1 MIPNVRSIIDLKGK
15 CQSVIKWRLT
25 DACNYR
31 CSYCLRYSWSKK
43 VQDVKFVPQDN
54 ALAISLIPEI
64 ARIINEMPGKVKL
77 DLIGG
82 EVSLLD
88 LEAILKGIF
97 AITSDKLF
105 RLNITTNMF
114 RPAEYY
120 TNLCN
125 IVYDNGAELGITCSW
140 HSENCSFEEF
150 FEKFEQ
156 IKSPTNQ
163 KGIRAEC
170 VSRLDNQEDVKR
182 FIKYCELKG
191 ISYFVERDLNAP
203 YKEKKNLLIGSSS
216 KKKDRYK
223 IITEEGK
230 ELFFKTRNEV
240 ISGEFCDYQTCVTA
254 EGYYCT
260 RDYDYV
266 YIEKDIHIGRIGGSD
281 CKNAEFIYDFTP
293 LKEPKICE
301 KVGCSL
307 CGHMSVGLKKEDLI
321 VKINDKE

>member
-1 MIPNVRSIIDLKGK
+1 MIPSIRSIIDLKGK

-25 DACNYR
+25 DACNYK
-31 CSYCLRYSWSKK
+31 CSYCLRYAWSNKTQDTSL
-43 VQDVKFVPQDN
+43 VQQDN
-54 ALAISLIPEI
+54 SLAISLIPEV

-88 LEAILKGIF
+88 LETILNGIF

-125 IVYDNGAELGITCSW
+125 IVYKNGAELGITCSW
-140 HSENCSFEEF
+140 HSERCTFEDF

-163 KGIRAEC
+163 KGIRCEC
-170 VSRLDNQEDVKR
+170 VSRVDNQEDVKR
-182 FIKYCELKG
+182 FIDYCESKG
-191 ISYFVERDLNAP
+191 ISYFVERDLNATP
-203 YKEKKNLLIGSSS
+203 EEKKTLIIGSSS

-223 IITEEGK
+223 IITDAGEEK
-230 ELFFKTRNEV
+230 LFKTRNEV
-240 ISGEFCDYQTCVTA
+240 ISGELVDYQSYATSTD
-254 EGYYCT
+254 YYCT

-266 YIEKDIHIGRIGGSD
+266 YLEKDIHMGRIGGAD
-281 CKNAEFIYDFTP
+281 CKNIESIYNFHP
-293 LKEPKICE
+293 LKGPKLCH
-301 KVGCSL
+301 KPGCTL
-307 CGHMSVGLKKEDLI
+307 CGHMSIGLIKEDLE
-321 VKINDKE
+321 VKEN